1 MAVYK
6 IIKIY
11 NLFLRINAWLLRMLL
26 DKYAGSCK
34 EQIYVSKARGCKKA

>member
-11 NLFLRINAWLLRMLL
+11 NLFLRINAWILHVLL
-26 DKYAGSCK
+26 DRYTDPCK